1 MENNEY
7 NIIRFDGLDPDDTYN
22 NQYQLS
28 VTDGENDIADSTLRV
43 FMVWRAADE
52 YQEIE
57 PQEFETFERDGFTVV
72 EWGGTEV
79 K

>member
-1 MENNEY
+1 MNFKVIR
-7 NIIRFDGLDPDDTYN
+7 NIIIVICL
-22 NQYQLS
+22 
-28 VTDGENDIADSTLRV
+28 VVIAYEV
-43 FMVWRAADE
+43 AMIGINKMEYKEAADE

-57 PQEFETFERDGFTVV
+57 PQEFETFERNGFTVV

>member
-1 MENNEY
+1 MQNNEY
-7 NIIRFDGLDPDDTYN
+7 NLITFEGLDSNDEYN
-22 NQYQLS
+22 KQYELS
-28 VTDGENDIADSTLRV
+28 VTDGENDLVDSQLRV
-43 FMVWRAADE
+43 FMVWQAADE